1 MTKNTW
7 LFLLLSAV
15 FGLGAVYLA
24 NNWLSDATD
33 RPEANYVQVV
43 EAAQT
48 VSVGTILEAK
58 QLRVRTYPQDL
69 VPKET
74 YTGLEQVVGKV
85 AKETLYAGDFVR
97 PERVAEKG
105 EGSSLASLIG
115 DSKRALTIRVNDV
128 VGVAGFL
135 LPGDKVDVLNTFKQ
149 KGKSSRDTVTEVVL
163 ANVKILAIDQTAQN
177 NENRPRVVR
186 AVTVEVTLE
195 QAEVLMNARSRGGLQ
210 LALRNPVDDSKVEL
224 ARFSD
229 PVEEEE
235 KATVAAVQPAP
246 VAPAL
251 TKPKVHLI
259 RGIAEEIISVE
270 ADQAGGSP
278 Q

>member
-229 PVEEEE
+229 PVEEE